1 MGRVSDT
8 LRDALLKCFT
18 SKRNSDSLICQS
30 MDIVK
35 LNFIDLFKS
44 MCPLMN
50 IDSGSTLKIEIISD
64 EISESVCQE
73 RPNFLESLLDSKI
86 EVNTVKN
93 FRWKKRS
100 LKGESSPSQKW
111 SLKGPCHE
119 NILPSSAKSPN

>member
-1 MGRVSDT
+1 MFERNFRISNLSVDQVNVLSKLNEMGRVSDT

-93 FRWKKRS
+93 FRWKKRRR
-100 LKGESSPSQKW
+100 
-111 SLKGPCHE
+111 
-119 NILPSSAKSPN
+119 